1 MSVAIYLIVLLIQ
14 VFYALYIFWRSAIP
28 IKLNYN
34 LGCKLPE
41 SIIWGLSADIFS
53 KIYGFL

>member
-1 MSVAIYLIVLLIQ
+1 MSVAIYLIVLLIP
-14 VFYALYIFWRSAIP
+14 VFYALYVFWWSVIP

-34 LGCKLPE
+34 LGCKLAE

-53 KIYGFL
+53 KIY